1 MSLYQTFTD
10 KRVHPIHIISD
21 LYYTYI
27 FLCVT
32 KKKLKFSIKYNCII
46 PNNLK
51 TAVIIV
57 EMIHFT
63 AVLSWGLLFGF
74 IIIMIL
80 TKNITLSLPG
90 EC

>member
-1 MSLYQTFTD
+1 VCD
-10 KRVHPIHIISD
+10 K
-21 LYYTYI
+21 
-27 FLCVT
+27 
-32 KKKLKFSIKYNCII
+32 KNLKFSIKYDCIL

-63 AVLSWGLLFGF
+63 AVLNWGGGLLFGF
-74 IIIMIL
+74 IVTMI
-80 TKNITLSLPG
+80 KKKDVASSLPG